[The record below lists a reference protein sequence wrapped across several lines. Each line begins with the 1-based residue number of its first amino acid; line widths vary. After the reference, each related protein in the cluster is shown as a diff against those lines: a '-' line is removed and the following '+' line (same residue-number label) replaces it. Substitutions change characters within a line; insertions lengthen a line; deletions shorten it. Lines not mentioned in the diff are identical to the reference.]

1 MAGPNEHPP
10 NTRRIPAEY
19 PPNTHRIKRPV
30 NPAPQTPGPHPGPHR
45 LAPACPAPTGRVAH
59 RHPRRWPGTLA
70 VLLIALTAA
79 VTPMAAQAWWN
90 ADWTQRTRLTLDTS
104 AKGVAT
110 KEAVAAMPLAIRL
123 HSGNFDFLGSQ
134 PDGNDLRVL
143 AADDKTVL
151 PHRVERF
158 DASNEL
164 AVIWVQLPSVAPG
177 SDKNTVFVY
186 AGNAKAPAAAPGQPM
201 DGATLA
207 AVHFDDAGNQG
218 ADSVAA
224 GGAGAAGAVASG
236 ASGAAGAGGPGTAAS
251 SAWRSAAPITPE
263 PNALLAGG
271 ARLTGTALLW
281 PASERVKIAAGGAV
295 TLSVWLRPDAG
306 TRGTLLAW
314 GPITLAL
321 ADGKAS
327 ATVSAGNSGG
337 AAKTTLA
344 GGSLAPTAWSH
355 LALVLGGG
363 TARLLVNGAEVAQAN
378 AATPALG
385 GALRI
390 GDGLRGAIDE
400 LQIANTARS
409 ADWLA
414 LAAASQGSD
423 GRLIK
428 ALKESPEQASGESP
442 GYIGILVK
450 NLTVDAWVI
459 IVILGI
465 LFVLALV
472 VMVSKLRY
480 IGRADR
486 ENRQFLGRFRAASSE
501 LLTLDQAGAHPH
513 SSLFRLYAAGQR
525 ELKKRRIG
533 EPGAAALG
541 AASLNAVKAS
551 VDADLVRESHHLNAH
566 MVWLTIAISGGP
578 FLGLLGTVVG
588 VMITFAAIAAAGD
601 VNVNAI
607 APGIAAALLATVAGL
622 AVAIPALF
630 GYNYLA
636 SRIKNISA
644 DMQIFV
650 DEFVTR
656 VAEEYGARYER

>member
-1 MAGPNEHPP
+1 M
-10 NTRRIPAEY
+10 
-19 PPNTHRIKRPV
+19 
-30 NPAPQTPGPHPGPHR
+30 NPAPQPPDPHR
-45 LAPACPAPTGRVAH
+45 LATACRAPTGRAPI
-59 RHPRRWPGTLA
+59 RPARRWLGALA
-70 VLLIALTAA
+70 ALLTASA
-79 VTPMAAQAWWN
+79 PMAAQAWWN
-90 ADWTQRTRLTLDTS
+90 ADWSQRTRLTLDTS
-104 AKGVAT
+104 AKGVLT
-110 KEAVAAMPLAIRL
+110 GESVAAVPLAIRL
-123 HSGNFDFLGSQ
+123 HSGNFDFLGGQ
-134 PDGNDLRVL
+134 PDGSDLRVL

-151 PHRVERF
+151 PHRIERF
-158 DASNEL
+158 DATNEL
-164 AVIWVQLPSVAPG
+164 AVVWVQLPSVAPG

-207 AVHFDDAGNQG
+207 ALHFDDAANPG
-218 ADSVAA
+218 ADSVGPA
-224 GGAGAAGAVASG
+224 GAGAAAAASG
-236 ASGAAGAGGPGTAAS
+236 AGGAAGAGGAGTAAS
-251 SAWRSAAPITPE
+251 NAWRSSSSVSPE

-271 ARLTGTALLW
+271 ARLTGTALVW
-281 PASERVKIAAGGAV
+281 PASERIKIAAGGAA

-314 GPITLAL
+314 GPVTLAL
-321 ADGKAS
+321 ADGKPS
-327 ATVSAGNSGG
+327 VTLSKGT
-337 AAKTTLA
+337 AKTTLS
-344 GGSLAPTAWSH
+344 GGSLAPTAWGH

-363 TARLLVNGAEVAQAN
+363 KARLVVNGAEVAQAD
-378 AATPALG
+378 AATPALAG
-385 GALRI
+385 ELRI

-423 GRLIK
+423 GRLVK
-428 ALKESPEQASGESP
+428 ALRESPEQASGEGP

-472 VMVSKLRY
+472 VMAGKLRY
-480 IGRADR
+480 ISRADR
-486 ENRQFLGRFRAASSE
+486 QNRQFLGRFRAATSG
-501 LLTLDQAGAHPH
+501 LLTLDQGAAHPH

-525 ELKKRRIG
+525 ELKKRNIG
-533 EPGAAALG
+533 EPGARALG

-656 VAEEYGARYER
+656 VAEEYGA